1 MTRPTAP
8 SPGCTRRRPASRR
21 AARQDPDAVVEHV
34 LRTVLPD
41 GKAEAHSEE
50 DVVLLAV
57 RFE

>member
-1 MTRPTAP
+1 RLHAAAAGVP
-8 SPGCTRRRPASRR
+8 R

-41 GKAEAHSEE
+41 GKAEADSEE